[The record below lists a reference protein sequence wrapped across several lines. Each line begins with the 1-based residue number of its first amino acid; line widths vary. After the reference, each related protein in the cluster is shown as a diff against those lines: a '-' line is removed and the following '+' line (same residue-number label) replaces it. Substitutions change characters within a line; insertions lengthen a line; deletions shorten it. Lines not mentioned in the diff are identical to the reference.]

1 MKILPWLIFISG
13 IILSHHSYATETTL
27 LTGQQ
32 LAFARNK
39 GNCLACH
46 VIADGEF
53 SGNIGPKLTK
63 LQQKFPNPAAL
74 REFIW
79 NAGNF
84 NPKTSM
90 PPFGKNKIL
99 TASELDKIV
108 AYLWNLD

>member
-1 MKILPWLIFISG
+1 MKILQWLIFISG
-13 IILSHHSYATETTL
+13 IIFSHYSYAIETTL

-46 VIADGEF
+46 EISQGKF
-53 SGNIGPKLTK
+53 PGNIAPKLTK

-79 NAGNF
+79 DASNF
-84 NPKTSM
+84 NPNTSM